1 MRKTILGTILFLTV
15 LPPCPAQ
22 ELNCEITVNMERIPS
37 SDRDYLKNFKTDL
50 ERYLNST
57 RYTNEELYGEKI
69 QVSMTVFFTSV
80 TANNRYRAEV
90 FIGSQRPIY
99 VGDDKSEKVTP
110 ILRIKDDKWEF
121 TYIPNQRMYFDEF
134 TFDPL
139 TDFLDYYAFLIIGFD
154 LETYKQ
160 LDGSRAFQKALTLAN
175 GAMATSFTAD
185 WQSSSGFSKYGFVEE
200 INNAK
205 FQPIRLA
212 YFKYHFEGIDLLGT
226 EKTQKTGL
234 DNMLSALESI
244 WKVRQLNPLSLFIRQ
259 VFDAKSKEIAEVF
272 RSYPDAA
279 VYEKLATFDPEHR
292 SVYIETRSNR

>member
-1 MRKTILGTILFLTV
+1 MNKTVLGTILLLIT

-22 ELNCEITVNMERIPS
+22 ELNCDITVNMESIPS
-37 SDRDYLKNFKTDL
+37 SDRDYLKNFKSDL

-57 RYTNEELYGEKI
+57 HYTNEELYGEKI
-69 QVSMTVFFTSV
+69 QVSMTIFFTAV

-99 VGDDKSEKVTP
+99 VGNDKSEKVTP

-121 TYIPNQRMYFDEF
+121 TYMPNQRMYFDEF

-139 TDFLDYYAFLIIGFD
+139 TDFLDYYAFIIIGFD

-175 GAMATSFTAD
+175 GAMATSSAAD
-185 WQSSSGFSKYGFVEE
+185 WQSSSAFSKYGFAEE
-200 INNAK
+200 LNNAK

-212 YFKYHFEGIDLLGT
+212 YFSYHFEGIDLLGT
-226 EKTQKTGL
+226 ENRKGL
-234 DNMLSALESI
+234 DNMLLALESI
-244 WKVRQLNPLSLFIRQ
+244 WKVRQQNPLSLFVRQ
-259 VFDAKSKEIAEVF
+259 LFDSKYKEIAEMF
-272 RSYPDAA
+272 RTYPDAS
-279 VYEKLATFDPEHR
+279 VYEKLATYDPEHR

>member
-1 MRKTILGTILFLTV
+1 MKKTVLGTILFLIT
-15 LPPCPAQ
+15 LPCCPAQ
-22 ELNCEITVNMERIPS
+22 ELNCEITVNMENIPS

-69 QVSMTVFFTSV
+69 QVSMTIFFKAV

-99 VGDDKSEKVTP
+99 VGNDKSEKVTP
-110 ILRIKDDKWEF
+110 IIRIKDEKWEF

-139 TDFLDYYAFLIIGFD
+139 TDFLDFYAFLIIGFD
-154 LETYKQ
+154 LETYKP

-175 GAMATSFTAD
+175 GAMATSFAAD

-200 INNAK
+200 LNNAK

-212 YFKYHFEGIDLLGT
+212 YFAYHFEGIDLLAT
-226 EKTQKTGL
+226 ENRKGL
-234 DNMLSALESI
+234 DNMLLALESI
-244 WKVRQLNPLSLFIRQ
+244 WKVRQQNPLSLFNRQ
-259 VFDAKSKEIAEVF
+259 VFDSKYKEIAEVF

-279 VYEKLATFDPEHR
+279 VYEKLATYDPEHR
-292 SVYIETRSNR
+292 SIYIEARSNR